1 MARTLQQILDEI
13 TNRIQTDPEVAPF
26 IDVNTPSKVAEW
38 KLWRYIV
45 AVSIYLH
52 EQLWDILK
60 GELELIAL
68 RAVPGT
74 AAWLQRQVLL
84 FQYSLTTPQ
93 VVVLVD
99 GYPTYNPILTE
110 LRIVKRC
117 SVKQQIDR
125 LVIVKVAKQDSMG
138 NLIPLV
144 MTELNSLKGYVA
156 KIQFAGTKIN
166 VISLVSDKLYIQADI
181 YYDGEYVDSVVKTNV
196 ILAVENYLA
205 TLSFDGVLSNSG
217 LEDAM
222 QSVAGVKDV
231 VLRQV
236 IARPDTTAIT
246 DPGTIKLIFPNYTE
260 VKKDYETAAGYV
272 IRENTATYKLEDGT
286 NLNMILAV

>member
-1 MARTLQQILDEI
+1 MARPIQQIEDDI
-13 TNRIQTDPEVAPF
+13 TVIIENDPLVAPY
-26 IDVNTPSKVAEW
+26 IDTKSPSKTAQW
-38 KLWRYIV
+38 KLWRRIV
-45 AVSIYLH
+45 AVVTNTF
-52 EQLWDILK
+52 EQLLDIFRD
-60 GELELIAL
+60 EMELIAL

-74 AAWLQRQVLL
+74 AAWLQRKVLE
-84 FQYSLTTPQ
+84 FQYDAVTPQ
-93 VVVLVD
+93 VVVIID
-99 GYPTYNPILTE
+99 GYPTYNPVRPE

-125 LVIVKVAKQDSMG
+125 LVIVKVAKQDTGG
-138 NLIPLV
+138 NLVPLT

-181 YYDGEYVDSVVKTNV
+181 YYDGEYVDSLVKTNV

-205 TLSFDGVLSNSG
+205 TIPFNGVLSNSG
-217 LEDAM
+217 IEDAM

-272 IRENTATYKLEDGT
+272 IRENTATYRLQDGINLDMKLS
-286 NLNMILAV
+286 V